1 MFIVLNLDYIIWL
14 GKWILIILFKLQ
26 PLQLIN
32 YSLDIAKPGKLPSGR
47 TEIPFEIPLKAKG
60 NKELYETYHGVF
72 VNIQV
77 KGLHF
82 CTKIIFVQNIINQTL
97 KANLEKFVFC
107 VIVYSL
113 CIDTVNIFII

>member
-1 MFIVLNLDYIIWL
+1 M
-14 GKWILIILFKLQ
+14 
-26 PLQLIN
+26 
-32 YSLDIAKPGKLPSGR
+32 DIAKPGKLPSGR

-77 KGLHF
+77 IGLHF

-97 KANLEKFVFC
+97 KANLEKFVFLC
-107 VIVYSL
+107 HSLFIVHRYS
-113 CIDTVNIFII
+113 

>member
-1 MFIVLNLDYIIWL
+1 M
-14 GKWILIILFKLQ
+14 
-26 PLQLIN
+26 
-32 YSLDIAKPGKLPSGR
+32 DIAKPGKLPSGR

-82 CTKIIFVQNIINQTL
+82 CTKYHKPTL
-97 KANLEKFVFC
+97 KAKLEKIDFFVSGAHGIKKTHLKKH
-107 VIVYSL
+107 VKA
-113 CIDTVNIFII
+113 

>member
-1 MFIVLNLDYIIWL
+1 M
-14 GKWILIILFKLQ
+14 
-26 PLQLIN
+26 
-32 YSLDIAKPGKLPSGR
+32 DIAKPGKLPSGR

-82 CTKIIFVQNIINQTL
+82 CTKYHKPNFESKLRKNLSFLCQGHMVL
-97 KANLEKFVFC
+97 KTISKVRL
-107 VIVYSL
+107 
-113 CIDTVNIFII
+113 IDFFHS